1 MLIKYLF
8 CSIIKNF
15 SNISFFIGLLL
26 IFFSIISYIIRGSL
40 LNIKEIIFEWEI
52 ISLFR
57 NKIIIIFIFDYISFF
72 FLRVVNLISGR
83 VIIYSTSYI
92 SSEIFFRRFIII
104 VLLFIIS
111 IYLLILSPNIISLLL
126 GWDRLGVTSYLL
138 VIFYQR
144 KKSYNAGIIT
154 AITNRLGDVGILIC
168 ISLIFL
174 LGDWTYMY
182 LSNSSF
188 CIQSY
193 IVFILIISAST
204 KRAQIPFSAWLPAAI
219 AAPTPVSA
227 LVHSSTLVTAG
238 VYLIIRLNFI
248 FCNSSSTNILLFIG
262 VITMVLAGAA
272 AIYEIDIKKVIAL
285 STLSQLGV
293 IMITLGELE
302 PILSFFHL
310 LRHAYFKA
318 ILFICAG
325 IIIHNIKDY
334 QDIRKIGFSYIN
346 IHFCI
351 SIIIIANISLCG
363 LPFLRGFYSKDFI
376 IEIILIKG
384 KNIFFLFLIIFGT
397 ILTVIYSCRLNLLI
411 SINFIKV
418 ESYYFIRE
426 NSLHIII
433 GIIFLLPF
441 SIIGGI
447 IISWNLIRSNKIIF
461 IPLWIKSIVFVLILF
476 SIYLYLYI
484 YKYISTYY
492 KNILIFFFR
501 NMWFLPNSVNL
512 SIRYFFLNNSFI
524 IFKYIEISW
533 SEIIIFKK
541 FFFFIN
547 NNYLRKFFDYF
558 SFIYIFQTIEI
569 FFLFIF
575 FYIFFI

>member
-26 IFFSIISYIIRGSL
+26 IFFSIISYIIRGFL

-72 FLRVVNLISGR
+72 FLRVVSLISGR

-262 VITMVLAGAA
+262 VITMILAGAA
-272 AIYEIDIKKVIAL
+272 AIHEIDIKKVIAL

-293 IMITLGELE
+293 IMITLGGLE

-334 QDIRKIGFSYIN
+334 QDIRKIRIILN
-346 IHFCI
+346 ILPITFRV
-351 SIIIIANISLCG
+351 IIVANLRLCG
-363 LPFLRGFYSKDFI
+363 LPFLRGFYSKD
-376 IEIILIKG
+376 IILEVI
-384 KNIFFLFLIIFGT
+384 IISTISLIIFVI
-397 ILTVIYSCRLNLLI
+397 ILVATFFTVAYSCRMSFLLASLYTAKNCTYI
-411 SINFIKV
+411 SDDNDYLMIN
-418 ESYYFIRE
+418 
-426 NSLHIII
+426 
-433 GIIFLLPF
+433 GIIFLFPF
-441 SIIGGI
+441 SIVGGI
-447 IISWNLIRSNKIIF
+447 NIIWLIFSFPPTIFLPVWLKIFVLFLIFIAVIRGLIRLKTNKSNNFFIKFFVGLIWFFPQTFRILSNITILRLGKSKLKLSEVRWTELFIYGALYSNLNKFSKYLDFFRNSYFLNSIFILIIIIF
-461 IPLWIKSIVFVLILF
+461 IL
-476 SIYLYLYI
+476 
-484 YKYISTYY
+484 
-492 KNILIFFFR
+492 
-501 NMWFLPNSVNL
+501 
-512 SIRYFFLNNSFI
+512 
-524 IFKYIEISW
+524 
-533 SEIIIFKK
+533 
-541 FFFFIN
+541 
-547 NNYLRKFFDYF
+547 
-558 SFIYIFQTIEI
+558 
-569 FFLFIF
+569 
-575 FYIFFI
+575 